1 MWINLTYNQR
11 NKIKKAAFYTHRIGK
26 IISSID
32 KAMKQLTHFI
42 RREIGHNNHL
52 CFLHSTEFVHFYK
65 DNISCDGKTSTQRS
79 LPTIHTGSLAHL
91 GPPTG
96 MGQDLRIQ
104 NNYCKGNAWM
114 NHFSLVFNSDAIVK
128 QRERKQNLGV

>member
-1 MWINLTYNQR
+1 MQTSMMYTNQ
-11 NKIKKAAFYTHRIGK
+11 KKKKFQHA
-26 IISSID
+26 
-32 KAMKQLTHFI
+32 
-42 RREIGHNNHL
+42 IGHNNHL

-79 LPTIHTGSLAHL
+79 LPIIHTGSLAYL

-104 NNYCKGNAWM
+104 NNCCKGNAWM
-114 NHFSLVFNSDAIVK
+114 NNFSLVFNSDATVK
-128 QRERKQNLGV
+128 QRERKQKFGGLKDINNMVIIKFKFVNCFMGIVHRC